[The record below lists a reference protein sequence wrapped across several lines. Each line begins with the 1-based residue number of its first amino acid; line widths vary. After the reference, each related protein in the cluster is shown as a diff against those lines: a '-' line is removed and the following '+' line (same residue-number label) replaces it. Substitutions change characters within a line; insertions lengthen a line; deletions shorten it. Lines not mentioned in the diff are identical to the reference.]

1 MRHQKKTVKLGL
13 TAAHRKAL
21 LANQVFLQ
29 LKTLH
34 ETLDVIAQDQVR
46 IAARVEQIA
55 ATMERPVPTE

>member
-1 MRHQKKTVKLGL
+1 MSNDKFQIMCEQVLIP
-13 TAAHRKAL
+13 L